1 MDRNLQAI
9 LEALRQI
16 QASNI
21 SYRQQQ
27 QELEN
32 SKASR
37 ERTEFLNDF
46 HHVVLPPY
54 QHNEIEPIPDWDV
67 PYGEREPYQEVK
79 AHLIS
84 QNSKRISS
92 SSKSVDDYRIENKG
106 ALSIDPLSLDKKYHD
121 VREAYNLNEKEDV
134 LAAEQERIEK
144 EIKEVKY
151 LVEITLT
158 TYQESF
164 SYYYNW
170 LVDLYKNE
178 NFALWLSLIKFC
190 SWLIKGEREPKAFE
204 LVSSEF
210 RKTEGALRELILN
223 WFKTSQIGDYWEGY
237 LCSPLSEF
245 QLNWLKTYVELK

>member
-1 MDRNLQAI
+1 MDRNLQTI
-9 LEALRQI
+9 LEALRQV
-16 QASNI
+16 QTSNI
-21 SYRQQQ
+21 SYKQKQ

-46 HHVVLPPY
+46 RHVVLPPY

-121 VREAYNLNEKEDV
+121 VRESYNLNKEEIV
-134 LAAEQERIEK
+134 PAAEQIEK

-151 LVEITLT
+151 LVEIMLT

-170 LVDLYKNE
+170 LLDLYKDE

-190 SWLIKGEREPKAFE
+190 SWLIKGERELKAFV
-204 LVSSEF
+204 LVSNEF
-210 RKTEGALRELILN
+210 KEEEGPLCELILN
-223 WFKTSQIGDYWEGY
+223 WFKTSQIGDYWKGY
-237 LCSPLSEF
+237 LCSSLSEF

>member
-1 MDRNLQAI
+1 MDRNLQTI
-9 LEALRQI
+9 LEALKQV

-21 SYRQQQ
+21 SYRQKQ

-46 HHVVLPPY
+46 RHVVLPPY

-92 SSKSVDDYRIENKG
+92 SSKSVDDYKIEDKG

-121 VREAYNLNEKEDV
+121 VRESYNLIKEEIV
-134 LAAEQERIEK
+134 PAAEQIEK

-151 LVEITLT
+151 LIEITLT

-170 LVDLYKNE
+170 LLDLYKDE
-178 NFALWLSLIKFC
+178 NFVLWLSLIKFC
-190 SWLIKGEREPKAFE
+190 SWLIKGEKELKAFV
-204 LVSSEF
+204 LVSNEF
-210 RKTEGALRELILN
+210 REEKGALCELILN
-223 WFKTSQIGDYWEGY
+223 WFKTSQIGDYWKGY

>member
-1 MDRNLQAI
+1 MDRNLQTI
-9 LEALRQI
+9 LETLKQI

-46 HHVVLPPY
+46 RHVVLPPY
-54 QHNEIEPIPDWDV
+54 QHNEIEPIPNWDV

-121 VREAYNLNEKEDV
+121 VREAYDLIKEEIV
-134 LAAEQERIEK
+134 PAAEQIEK

-170 LVDLYKNE
+170 LLDLYKDE
-178 NFALWLSLIKFC
+178 NFVLWLSLIKFC
-190 SWLIKGEREPKAFE
+190 SWLIKGKKELKAFE
-204 LVSSEF
+204 LVSNNFKEA
-210 RKTEGALRELILN
+210 EGALSQLILN
-223 WFKTSQIGDYWEGY
+223 WFKTSQIGDYWKGY

>member
-1 MDRNLQAI
+1 MDRNLQTI
-9 LEALRQI
+9 LETLKQI

-21 SYRQQQ
+21 SYRQKQ

-46 HHVVLPPY
+46 RHVVLPPY
-54 QHNEIEPIPDWDV
+54 QHTEIEPIPDWDV

-121 VREAYNLNEKEDV
+121 VREAYDLIKEEIV
-134 LAAEQERIEK
+134 PAAKQIEK

-164 SYYYNW
+164 NYYYNW
-170 LVDLYKNE
+170 LLELYKDE

-190 SWLIKGEREPKAFE
+190 SWLIKGERELKAFE

-210 RKTEGALRELILN
+210 RETKEPLCELILN
-223 WFKTSQIGDYWEGY
+223 WFKTSQIGDYWKGY